1 MKDGRSST
9 LFTCWFPF
17 LARLFTCGF
26 PFLAPIVPLSYS
38 LEERVTKREDKCW
51 FVLMLINVI
60 PSSKVASF
68 YRLIFKRFK
77 YRFFLNHTDVSYK
90 SGALR
95 WTLATRL
102 LINSKCLEHPAVIRT
117 PFPPPRDSS
126 PPALESADIIIN
138 SLII

>member
-38 LEERVTKREDKCW
+38 LEERVTKREARLGS
-51 FVLMLINVI
+51 LMLINVI
-60 PSSKVASF
+60 PSGINLSPDFQKIN
-68 YRLIFKRFK
+68 L
-77 YRFFLNHTDVSYK
+77 RFFLDHTDVSYK

-102 LINSKCLEHPAVIRT
+102 RINSKCLEHPAVIRT

-126 PPALESADIIIN
+126 PPALESADI
-138 SLII
+138 L